1 VTSRHC
7 RSYDTYSPRLQCNSR
22 VTRLPLEPKSSF
34 HPILRLLLLAI
45 RRKTLTSPSF
55 FILVSS
61 ATCNSRL
68 PITGCLLAFA
78 VVEFDLGRFQGGNR
92 ERTRPRPDLS
102 LSLLFFSPC
111 PSRSLAPAG
120 DAPSLRSRRRF
131 LGLGNG
137 VSAPSHTHT
146 HTLCPS
152 LSPRLDDQSQ
162 STNPAAEIQIGP
174 AGLPSLPLL
183 PFSRTQTT
191 RPDCYKH
198 HPAQSFK
205 EGTERKSPS
214 TPFRPPILSTPSSSV
229 GALSPLPSPSLSLLY
244 SDPNSQPFDRG
255 HSFFSFIIIPNLYSR
270 GSRRI

>member
-61 ATCNSRL
+61 ATCNPRL

-146 HTLCPS
+146 PPVPLALSSPGRPIAIIQSSSRDTNRTRWPPFPPPCSLSRAHKQHGLIAINTTQLSPLKREQSENPLRHPSDRPSFRHPPPQSAPS
-152 LSPRLDDQSQ
+152 LPSPRLPFLSYIAIP
-162 STNPAAEIQIGP
+162 TRNPSIVV
-174 AGLPSLPLL
+174 
-183 PFSRTQTT
+183 
-191 RPDCYKH
+191 
-198 HPAQSFK
+198 
-205 EGTERKSPS
+205 
-214 TPFRPPILSTPSSSV
+214 ILF
-229 GALSPLPSPSLSLLY
+229 SLL
-244 SDPNSQPFDRG
+244 
-255 HSFFSFIIIPNLYSR
+255 L
-270 GSRRI
+270 

>member
-1 VTSRHC
+1 MTSRHC

-34 HPILRLLLLAI
+34 HPIFCLLLLAI

-61 ATCNSRL
+61 ATCNPRL

-92 ERTRPRPDLS
+92 ERTRPRPDLT

-146 HTLCPS
+146 HPVPLALAWTTNRNQPIQQ
-152 LSPRLDDQSQ
+152 PR
-162 STNPAAEIQIGP
+162 
-174 AGLPSLPLL
+174 
-183 PFSRTQTT
+183 
-191 RPDCYKH
+191 YK
-198 HPAQSFK
+198 
-205 EGTERKSPS
+205 
-214 TPFRPPILSTPSSSV
+214 
-229 GALSPLPSPSLSLLY
+229 
-244 SDPNSQPFDRG
+244 
-255 HSFFSFIIIPNLYSR
+255 
-270 GSRRI
+270 

>member
-1 VTSRHC
+1 MTSRHC

-22 VTRLPLEPKSSF
+22 ATRLPLEPKSSF
-34 HPILRLLLLAI
+34 HPILHLLLLAI

-61 ATCNSRL
+61 ATCNPRL

-92 ERTRPRPDLS
+92 ERTRPRPDLT
-102 LSLLFFSPC
+102 LLFFSPC

-152 LSPRLDDQSQ
+152 LSPLAWT
-162 STNPAAEIQIGP
+162 TNRNQPIQQP
-174 AGLPSLPLL
+174 
-183 PFSRTQTT
+183 R
-191 RPDCYKH
+191 YK
-198 HPAQSFK
+198 
-205 EGTERKSPS
+205 
-214 TPFRPPILSTPSSSV
+214 
-229 GALSPLPSPSLSLLY
+229 
-244 SDPNSQPFDRG
+244 
-255 HSFFSFIIIPNLYSR
+255 
-270 GSRRI
+270 

>member
-102 LSLLFFSPC
+102 LSLSFFFLLAPLALSLRRVTLRVSGLAAASSVSATASLPHHTPTHTPC
-111 PSRSLAPAG
+111 APRSLLAWTTNRNQPIQQ
-120 DAPSLRSRRRF
+120 
-131 LGLGNG
+131 
-137 VSAPSHTHT
+137 
-146 HTLCPS
+146 
-152 LSPRLDDQSQ
+152 PR
-162 STNPAAEIQIGP
+162 
-174 AGLPSLPLL
+174 
-183 PFSRTQTT
+183 
-191 RPDCYKH
+191 YK
-198 HPAQSFK
+198 
-205 EGTERKSPS
+205 
-214 TPFRPPILSTPSSSV
+214 
-229 GALSPLPSPSLSLLY
+229 
-244 SDPNSQPFDRG
+244 
-255 HSFFSFIIIPNLYSR
+255 
-270 GSRRI
+270 

>member
-1 VTSRHC
+1 MPLSLR
-7 RSYDTYSPRLQCNSR
+7 R
-22 VTRLPLEPKSSF
+22 VTLRVSGLAAASS
-34 HPILRLLLLAI
+34 
-45 RRKTLTSPSF
+45 
-55 FILVSS
+55 VS
-61 ATCNSRL
+61 ATASLPHHTPTHTPCAPRSLLSPGRPIAINQSSSRD
-68 PITGCLLAFA
+68 T
-78 VVEFDLGRFQGGNR
+78 N
-92 ERTRPRPDLS
+92 RTRWPP
-102 LSLLFFSPC
+102 SPLP
-111 PSRSLAPAG
+111 PS
-120 DAPSLRSRRRF
+120 
-131 LGLGNG
+131 
-137 VSAPSHTHT
+137 
-146 HTLCPS
+146 
-152 LSPRLDDQSQ
+152 
-162 STNPAAEIQIGP
+162 
-174 AGLPSLPLL
+174 

>member
-1 VTSRHC
+1 MTSRHC

-34 HPILRLLLLAI
+34 HPIFCLLLLAI
-45 RRKTLTSPSF
+45 RRKTLTSPSYF
-55 FILVSS
+55 SFSFRARP
-61 ATCNSRL
+61 AT
-68 PITGCLLAFA
+68 PGCLSPAACWRSPWSNLISADFR
-78 VVEFDLGRFQGGNR
+78 VEIGSVPGQD
-92 ERTRPRPDLS
+92 PISLS
-102 LSLLFFSPC
+102 LSFFFL
-111 PSRSLAPAG
+111 LAPLAL
-120 DAPSLRSRRRF
+120 SLRRVTLRVS
-131 LGLGNG
+131 GLAAASS
-137 VSAPSHTHT
+137 VSATASLPHHTPT

-162 STNPAAEIQIGP
+162 SSNPAAEIQIGP
-174 AGLPSLPLL
+174 AGLPPLPPA

-214 TPFRPPILSTPSSSV
+214 TSFRPPILSTPSSSV